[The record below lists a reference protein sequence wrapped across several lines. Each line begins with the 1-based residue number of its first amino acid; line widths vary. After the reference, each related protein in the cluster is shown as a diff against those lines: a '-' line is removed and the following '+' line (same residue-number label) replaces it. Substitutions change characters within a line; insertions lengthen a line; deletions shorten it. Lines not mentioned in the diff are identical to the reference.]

1 MDETQP
7 LLKLAGRNVVNVVLE
22 DEGRGKR
29 SSVAGA
35 AVFHRPSDNAERN
48 VVILGKVGTGKR
60 TLGNHIIGTDVF
72 HSGEHSADT
81 KCHYEE
87 WQSVQNMLCRIL
99 IVHTESLQTDHL
111 TQYIRQQFER
121 IHLVIFV
128 ISTAPYNDVIKRSLM
143 CAIGS
148 LHPRAKRLCALV
160 ITRCD
165 GFKDDARQKTIDHF
179 RCTGVCRDVAKFV
192 GKSIYTV
199 GFSSVSNKARRASI
213 AKDEKAIRQLVKNS
227 EYPLSVQDALTLP
240 NSCSR
245 CKASIK
251 SCFCCCIF
259 QVS

>member
-1 MDETQP
+1 MS
-7 LLKLAGRNVVNVVLE
+7 LRRMAISAKY
-22 DEGRGKR
+22 
-29 SSVAGA
+29 
-35 AVFHRPSDNAERN
+35 
-48 VVILGKVGTGKR
+48 
-60 TLGNHIIGTDVF
+60 TLS
-72 HSGEHSADT
+72 HSN
-81 KCHYEE
+81 CPY
-87 WQSVQNMLCRIL
+87 
-99 IVHTESLQTDHL
+99 TESLQTDHL

-160 ITRCD
+160 ITHCD
-165 GFKDDARQKTIDHF
+165 GFKDGARQEAIDNF
-179 RCTGVCRDVAKFV
+179 RCTGVCRDIAKFV

-199 GFSSVSNKARRASI
+199 GFRKARRASI

-240 NSCSR
+240 NSCSC
-245 CKASIK
+245 CKVLIK